1 MKALGPTDAPIAI
14 ICDYPSPADRS
25 AGFPLSDYPGKLFF
39 DILSRKGLLKGS
51 CFITTILDKP
61 AVDDDISGHLS
72 KRKTCPG
79 ADWRNVNGQ
88 WVSPEL
94 GAGLERV
101 QGELERVKP
110 RLVLTLGELA
120 LWGLTGSSGVS
131 RWRGSRL
138 GLPQWPFT
146 ILPLLNPRILQRD
159 PTASTLFQIDLAR
172 AKAIFEGTQL
182 PRNYQFQIAPSWPQ
196 AIGRLE
202 DLYVDALAANLQG
215 KELPISMDIE
225 TRSGHIACI
234 GLAWSAEE
242 AICLPLI
249 TVNDEQPFFYTEEE
263 EAELVWRISKI
274 LCHPNVLTIG
284 QNIIYDCQY
293 LHRHWGFVPAKIADT
308 MIGHHSIFA
317 NMRKGLDFLSAMYAQ
332 DHVYW
337 KGESKDWDPKLGEKQ
352 YWAYNCKDACITW
365 EIWPKIVSQMESCN
379 V

>member
-1 MKALGPTDAPIAI
+1 MKPLGPPDAPIAI

-25 AGFPLSDYPGKLFF
+25 AGFPLSDYSGKLFF
-39 DILSRKGLLKGS
+39 DIFSRKGLLKGS

-61 AVDDDISGHLS
+61 VADDDISGHLS

-88 WVSPEL
+88 WISPEL

-110 RLVLTLGELA
+110 RLVLPLGELA
-120 LWGLTGSSGVS
+120 LWGLTGSSGIS

-172 AKAIFEGTQL
+172 AKALFEGKQL
-182 PRNYQFQIAPSWPQ
+182 PRNYVFYVAPSYEIACEILDEQLRRIEQ
-196 AIGRLE
+196 AAFGDI
-202 DLYVDALAANLQG
+202 
-215 KELPISMDIE
+215 PISLDIE
-225 TRSGHIACI
+225 TRSGHIACVGI
-234 GLAWSAEE
+234 AWSAEN
-242 AICLPLI
+242 ALCLPLI
-249 TVNDEQPFFYTEEE
+249 TTHDENPFFYSEEE
-263 EAELVWRISKI
+263 EALLIYKLSLI
-274 LCHPNVLTIG
+274 LLSPNVLTIG

-293 LHRHWGFVPAKIADT
+293 LHRHWGFVPAKVADT

-332 DHVYW
+332 DHTYW
-337 KGESKDWDPKLGEKQ
+337 KDEIKDWNPKLGERQ
-352 YWAYNCKDACITW
+352 FWEYNCKDACITW